1 MIKLP
6 AELRS
11 LIKKRQQA
19 AGRRQSGLEST
30 SKSAE
35 TPAPPA
41 EVGIQLE
48 FRDSLDPLIALGLK
62 ITSREGNFAGGIIAI
77 DNLEALAAHPN
88 IVRIEKPPREKK
100 RLDKSIPDI
109 RANQVW
115 SRSGDTW
122 NGMTGREVIIGVVDT
137 GIDFVH
143 KTFRKADNSTRI
155 LSIWDQTVTADAAK
169 NEAAPGTISTPG
181 GDIDLDYGVEYV
193 REDAGNPARPT
204 IKKALE
210 NSNPYSIVRHK
221 DRDGHGTHVAG
232 IAAGDGSQS
241 DACCGD
247 YTYVGVAPEADLI
260 IVRKLGLTEGDPDS
274 ANTSNSKI
282 DAIRYI
288 LSRANGRPCVI
299 NLSLGR
305 DIGPRDGSAITEQRI
320 DSILSSFPQKVA
332 IIQSSGNEADE
343 VMHMEGTVP
352 DHDTESVIFKVKKSI
367 DVIVKVELLYDGNHL
382 EAAVKPP
389 GETFDE
395 ADWDWVGPGDSVD
408 DLGYNG
414 DGEVAIDNENGKIRV
429 TLTPPDDGNNVSGK
443 WTLRLRNNTGDD
455 TDVHL
460 WCDAEIE
467 FRDPEDDDAGI
478 HITSNS
484 TVNPEGT
491 AKNVIVVG
499 AYATEGGRKGKLA
512 DFSSRGPALDTTAT
526 AEENIRPHIAA
537 PGVAITSAATDK
549 YRSDEIG
556 DYICCCDCCQDFY
569 ISFDGTSQATPHVT
583 GTVALMLQK
592 NDQLGWEEIRELLK
606 DSARDQ
612 VPADIELED
621 GEDAL
626 PNNNWGWGKLD
637 VKQVV
642 EDTPDAPG
650 APRTPAAPPA
660 DPAFAV
666 HFNGPVEDMRSLR
679 KEFQS
684 LPGSRFYQDL
694 VASHFHEVRNLI
706 NTNKRVATVWHR
718 NGGPALI
725 RMGMQAAFQPDKP
738 LPVEWEGVPI
748 SERIERI
755 SAIIKRYGS
764 GQLIRDLDEHIQGWF
779 WVLREGFSVR
789 QLLGVFREQ
798 AEKPA
803 TVPA

>member
-1 MIKLP
+1 
-6 AELRS
+6 
-11 LIKKRQQA
+11 
-19 AGRRQSGLEST
+19 
-30 SKSAE
+30 
-35 TPAPPA
+35 
-41 EVGIQLE
+41 
-48 FRDSLDPLIALGLK
+48 
-62 ITSREGNFAGGIIAI
+62 
-77 DNLEALAAHPN
+77 
-88 IVRIEKPPREKK
+88 
-100 RLDKSIPDI
+100 
-109 RANQVW
+109 
-115 SRSGDTW
+115 
-122 NGMTGREVIIGVVDT
+122 
-137 GIDFVH
+137 
-143 KTFRKADNSTRI
+143 
-155 LSIWDQTVTADAAK
+155 
-169 NEAAPGTISTPG
+169 
-181 GDIDLDYGVEYV
+181 
-193 REDAGNPARPT
+193 
-204 IKKALE
+204 
-210 NSNPYSIVRHK
+210 
-221 DRDGHGTHVAG
+221 
-232 IAAGDGSQS
+232 
-241 DACCGD
+241 
-247 YTYVGVAPEADLI
+247 
-260 IVRKLGLTEGDPDS
+260 
-274 ANTSNSKI
+274 
-282 DAIRYI
+282 
-288 LSRANGRPCVI
+288 
-299 NLSLGR
+299 
-305 DIGPRDGSAITEQRI
+305 
-320 DSILSSFPQKVA
+320 
-332 IIQSSGNEADE
+332 
-343 VMHMEGTVP
+343 
-352 DHDTESVIFKVKKSI
+352 
-367 DVIVKVELLYDGNHL
+367 
-382 EAAVKPP
+382 
-389 GETFDE
+389 
-395 ADWDWVGPGDSVD
+395 
-408 DLGYNG
+408 
-414 DGEVAIDNENGKIRV
+414 
-429 TLTPPDDGNNVSGK
+429 
-443 WTLRLRNNTGDD
+443 
-455 TDVHL
+455 
-460 WCDAEIE
+460 
-467 FRDPEDDDAGI
+467 
-478 HITSNS
+478 

-642 EDTPDAPG
+642 DDTPDAPG